1 MRMNGALLWSSKI
14 LKIVADS
21 TAHAETA
28 EASRSVKSG
37 TFVRMVCEGVGRP
50 AVGRRRRPAP
60 HGWQSIRAASL
71 SSKGPC
77 LPEHSPSTL

>member
-37 TFVRMVCEGVGRP
+37 TFVRMVMRASSSRKHNLSRDSVAP
-50 AVGRRRRPAP
+50 IQYRR
-60 HGWQSIRAASL
+60 HMTHVSGW
-71 SSKGPC
+71 
-77 LPEHSPSTL
+77 